1 MVKPKTDFSK
11 WIGYILFVM
20 TLIGWGFTAGKFF
33 SKMDNLETELKST
46 NIKLEKQQELLLD
59 QQRFNGSV
67 LTYIEM
73 AEKQRK

>member
-1 MVKPKTDFSK
+1 MIKPKIDYSK
-11 WIGYILFVM
+11 WIGYVLFVV

-46 NIKLEKQQELLLD
+46 NEKLEKQQELLLD
-59 QQRFNGSV
+59 QQKFNGSV

-73 AEKQRK
+73 TEKQRK

>member
-1 MVKPKTDFSK
+1 MIKPKIDYSK
-11 WIGYILFVM
+11 WIGYILFVV

-46 NIKLEKQQELLLD
+46 NEKLEKQQELLLD
-59 QQRFNGSV
+59 QQKFNGSV

-73 AEKQRK
+73 TEKQRK

>member
-1 MVKPKTDFSK
+1 MNCSK
-11 WIGYILFVM
+11 WIGYVLFVV

-46 NIKLEKQQELLLD
+46 NEKLEKQQELLLD
-59 QQRFNGSV
+59 QQKFNGSV

-73 AEKQRK
+73 TEKQRK

>member
-1 MVKPKTDFSK
+1 MIKPKIYYSK
-11 WIGYILFVM
+11 WIGYVLFVV

-46 NIKLEKQQELLLD
+46 NEKLEKQQELLLD
-59 QQRFNGSV
+59 QQKFNGSV

-73 AEKQRK
+73 TEKQRK

>member
-1 MVKPKTDFSK
+1 MVKSNVDYSK
-11 WIGYILFVM
+11 WIGYILFVV

-46 NIKLEKQQELLLD
+46 NEKLEKQQELLLD
-59 QQRFNGSV
+59 QQKFNGSV

-73 AEKQRK
+73 TEKQRK